1 MQSQNKWDFVQNKLT
16 VARFPKIVRQLNS
29 PKENVL
35 YYKTIKL
42 KIVYHSSVVFSIFLS
57 FSSVQIA
64 TSIKVFN
71 NSFK

>member
-35 YYKTIKL
+35 YYTVISPNELQKL
-42 KIVYHSSVVFSIFLS
+42 ERF
-57 FSSVQIA
+57 
-64 TSIKVFN
+64 
-71 NSFK
+71 